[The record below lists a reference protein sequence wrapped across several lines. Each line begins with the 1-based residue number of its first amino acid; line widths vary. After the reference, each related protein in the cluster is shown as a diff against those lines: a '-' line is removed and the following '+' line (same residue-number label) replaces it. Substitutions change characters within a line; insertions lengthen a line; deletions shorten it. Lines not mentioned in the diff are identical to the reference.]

1 MGCTIYSNVIGKPEQ
16 PLLNGVTVIKL
27 LTVTFV
33 LFTVVKAGIN
43 PLPVK
48 VGIPVNP
55 LVAVQ
60 LYWVPATADPL
71 NRTPVVGCPAHN
83 I

>member
-1 MGCTIYSNVIGKPEQ
+1 VIGKLEQ
-16 PLLNGVTVIKL
+16 PLVNGVTVIKL

-60 LYWVPATADPL
+60 LYCVLAIAEPL
-71 NRTPVVGCPAHN
+71 NKTPVVD
-83 I
+83 